1 MRNSIPLK
9 GISLAGVILLLAVVP
24 ALVFA
29 GGQKEE
35 AAPASSK
42 YASSSSASSGTLNPA
57 AASQLISKGTLT
69 VGLMG
74 TYPPYNFLNDRHQA
88 DGFDADIA
96 REIARRIGVQA
107 QFVPTEWSG
116 MIEGLVKGRF
126 DAVISQMTITDDRKK
141 VMDFSQPYMRNPVQ
155 VIVRSDNTTITGLA
169 DLKGKRVGV
178 GLGTNDETY
187 LREEA
192 NPKYGPFTIATYDD
206 VITSLKD
213 LSDGRIDATINNIYA
228 ISPVVEK
235 NHYQIKAVGD
245 PIKVDYAG
253 VAVQK
258 NHADLL
264 AAIDKAL
271 ADMKSD
277 GTYNSIFR
285 KWFNSDPVS

>member
-1 MRNSIPLK
+1 MSHSTARK
-9 GISLAGVILLLAVVP
+9 GLALVSLILVLLVAP
-24 ALVFA
+24 ALIFA
-29 GGQKEE
+29 GGQKEGA
-35 AAPASSK
+35 AAPAK
-42 YASSSSASSGTLNPA
+42 TDSSSAAGGSALDPA
-57 AASQLISKGTLT
+57 AASQLLSKGTLT

-74 TYPPYNFLNDRHQA
+74 TYPPYNFLNDSHQA

-116 MIEGLVKGRF
+116 MIEGLLKGKF
-126 DAVISQMTITDDRKK
+126 DVVISQMTITDDRKK
-141 VMDFSQPYMRNPVQ
+141 VMDFSQPYMRNPVN
-155 VIVRSDNTTITGLA
+155 VIVRSDDSSINGLA

-178 GLGTNDETY
+178 GLGTNDEAY
-187 LREEA
+187 LRNEA

-228 ISPVVEK
+228 IAPVVEK

-253 VAVQK
+253 VAVHK
-258 NHADLL
+258 DHAELL

-271 ADMKSD
+271 SAMKTD
-277 GTYNSIFR
+277 GTYATIFR
-285 KWFNSDPVS
+285 KWFNADPVS